1 MTEILN
7 FSLTMYLAPSISI
20 LITLGELLLL
30 IITILMAVAFLTLF
44 ERKIL
49 ASIQKRQG
57 PELTGL
63 YGLIQPITDALKLI
77 LKELIIPMTASQKLF
92 ILAPIMTFFFA
103 ILGWSMIPFDYG
115 TVIFDFELGSLYIF
129 AMSACSV
136 YFIIIG
142 GWASN
147 SRYAFLGALR
157 AASQLIAYKISLAL
171 ILANIA
177 LYTGTFNL
185 TRIVLFQENCWCCV
199 FMLPQFIIFIIIILA
214 ETNRSPFD
222 LPEAEGE
229 LVAGYHVE
237 YSSTGFAL
245 FFLAEY
251 TNIIVMSALTTTLF
265 FGGWFPPFPFN
276 LFNFQFPGY
285 IWFCFKTTLIIT
297 FLLIIRASFPRYR
310 YDYLMIIGWKK
321 LLPAAT
327 TSLVFSASML
337 YFHNSLPSL
346 FIFFKPS

>member
-1 MTEILN
+1 MVLPNDPTMSK
-7 FSLTMYLAPSISI
+7 SLFYTMYLEPIVVI
-20 LITLGELLLL
+20 LLQIGEILTL
-30 IITILMAVAFLTLF
+30 IITVLMAIAFLTLY

-49 ASIQKRQG
+49 ACIQKRQG
-57 PELTGL
+57 PEITGL
-63 YGLIQPITDALKLI
+63 YGLLQPITDGLKLI

-92 ILAPIMTFFFA
+92 ILSPIMTFFFS

-136 YFIIIG
+136 YFIIIR

-157 AASQLIAYKISLAL
+157 AAAQLIAYEISLAM

-185 TRIVLFQENCWCCV
+185 SKIVLFQEKGWFCI
-199 FMLPQFIIFIIIILA
+199 LLIPQFIMFLTIILA

-251 TNIIVMSALTTTLF
+251 SNILVMSSLTTTLF
-265 FGGWFPPFPFN
+265 LGGWFPIFPFN
-276 LFNFQFPGY
+276 LFYFFQIPGY
-285 IWFCFKTTLIIT
+285 FWFCLKTIFMI
-297 FLLIIRASFPRYR
+297 SF
-310 YDYLMIIGWKK
+310 
-321 LLPAAT
+321 
-327 TSLVFSASML
+327 F
-337 YFHNSLPSL
+337 
-346 FIFFKPS
+346 